1 MGKPLPNIQENINEL
16 EHMLKTEKNKHKR
29 DRIHALYLIKSE
41 QAKTRIQIAKILS
54 VNRITIG
61 IWLNIY
67 EKQGLSKLLTIN
79 TRPNRKLS
87 IPPDILIQLEQR
99 LKQPEGFKSYKEIQL
114 WLCNEFS
121 LNIHYRTVN
130 GIVRNRLKA
139 KLKVGRKS
147 HIKKTNKKA

>member
-1 MGKPLPNIQENINEL
+1 MGICS
-16 EHMLKTEKNKHKR
+16 KNKHKR
-29 DRIHALYLIKSE
+29 DRIHALHLIKSE

-79 TRPNRKLS
+79 TKPNRKLS
-87 IPPDILIQLEQR
+87 IPPDILVHLEQK
-99 LKQPEGFKSYKEIQL
+99 LKDPEGFKSYKEIQQ
-114 WLCNEFS
+114 WLFNEFS

-147 HIKKTNKKA
+147 HIKKTNKSV

>member
-1 MGKPLPNIQENINEL
+1 MKKPLPKIQENIDEL
-16 EHMLKTEKNKHKR
+16 EQMLKTEKNKHKR

-41 QAKTRIQIAKILS
+41 QAKTRIQIAKMLS
-54 VNRITIG
+54 VNRITVG
-61 IWLNIY
+61 KWLIIY

-79 TRPNRKLS
+79 TKPNRKLS
-87 IPPDILIQLEQR
+87 IPSDILAQLEQK
-99 LKQPEGFKSYKEIQL
+99 LKQPEGFKSYKEIQQ
-114 WLCNEFS
+114 WLSDEFS

-147 HIKKTNKKA
+147 HVKKTNKSV

>member
-1 MGKPLPNIQENINEL
+1 MKKPLPKIQENIDEL
-16 EHMLKTEKNKHKR
+16 EQMLKTEKNKHKK

-41 QAKTRIQIAKILS
+41 QAKTRIQIAKMLS
-54 VNRITIG
+54 VNRITVG

-67 EKQGLSKLLTIN
+67 EKQGLSMLLTIN
-79 TRPNRKLS
+79 TKPNRKLS
-87 IPPDILIQLEQR
+87 IPPDVLTQLEQK
-99 LKQPEGFKSYKEIQL
+99 LKQPEGFKSYKEIKL

-121 LNIHYRTVN
+121 LNIPYRTVN

-147 HIKKTNKKA
+147 HIKKTSKSV